1 VGGELVASPDGRA
14 IWFPG
19 WVPVGHAV
27 RDLARARG
35 CRVQLELGGH
45 NPLFFGSDA
54 VLERAAEAAYAGA
67 FWSAGQKCTATRRI
81 YVQDAVY
88 GTFRDAFLAR
98 IERGRVGDPADPDT
112 EVGPLVNEGPMDDVL
127 AAVERG
133 RAEGGTVLAGG
144 ERDGEGFL
152 VSPTVFES
160 VADDAYLSCEE
171 VFGPVTSLYRY
182 GTLDEAIERAASR
195 LGNSG
200 GTGSLSSIVTF
211 IGAKGGVGT
220 TTLAVNCAVELAGKK
235 KSTIMVDLKQGLG
248 DVALFLGV
256 RSRYSIVDALD
267 AEARLDREFLTGL
280 VAKHVSGVEL
290 LPGSDQ
296 FERPASSD
304 GPVVEQVFRLL
315 SARYE
320 YAVVDAG
327 SQITACG
334 LAAIYMSELIN
345 VVINPDVPSIRSG
358 QRIIERIS
366 QMGSCGERVRV
377 LLNRAAAPYPIP
389 LTQIEEAL
397 GQKVHLTFPPDYR
410 TVATALNSGVPLTFS
425 DNSDMA
431 EQFRRLTDL
440 ILNPAGAAPKAATP
454 KRGGLGLPRFA
465 SMW

>member
-1 VGGELVASPDGRA
+1 MARLIAVVQSDDDALKKQITRQLRDGRTPVSVSDDSRSGAATAPDVLIIDGRFDLRLA
-14 IWFPG
+14 IDEVERRRAAFPAANIFLIASETG
-19 WVPVGHAV
+19 A
-27 RDLARARG
+27 DLILQSMRAG
-35 CRVQLELGGH
+35 ANEFLTWPIADSSLD
-45 NPLFFGSDA
+45 DA
-54 VLERAAEAAYAGA
+54 VGRMSARRGASGASAA
-67 FWSAGQKCTATRRI
+67 
-81 YVQDAVY
+81 
-88 GTFRDAFLAR
+88 LA
-98 IERGRVGDPADPDT
+98 
-112 EVGPLVNEGPMDDVL
+112 
-127 AAVERG
+127 
-133 RAEGGTVLAGG
+133 
-144 ERDGEGFL
+144 
-152 VSPTVFES
+152 
-160 VADDAYLSCEE
+160 
-171 VFGPVTSLYRY
+171 
-182 GTLDEAIERAASR
+182 
-195 LGNSG
+195 
-200 GTGSLSSIVTF
+200 SIVTF

-235 KSTIMVDLKQGLG
+235 KSTIMVDLKSGLG

-267 AEARLDREFLTGL
+267 AESRLDREFLTGL

-296 FERPASSD
+296 FERPGPND
-304 GPVVEQVFRLL
+304 GPTIEHVLRLL

-327 SQITACG
+327 TQITACG
-334 LAAIYMSELIN
+334 LAAMYMSEMIG

-397 GQKVHLTFPPDYR
+397 GQKVQLTFPPDYR

-431 EQFRRLTDL
+431 EQFKRLTGL
-440 ILNPAGAAPKAATP
+440 ILNQHAEPAKAAPARKSA
-454 KRGGLGLPRFA
+454 LGLPRFA

>member
-1 VGGELVASPDGRA
+1 M
-14 IWFPG
+14 
-19 WVPVGHAV
+19 
-27 RDLARARG
+27 ARLIA
-35 CRVQLELGGH
+35 
-45 NPLFFGSDA
+45 A
-54 VLERAAEAAYAGA
+54 VLSE
-67 FWSAGQKCTATRRI
+67 
-81 YVQDAVY
+81 
-88 GTFRDAFLAR
+88 
-98 IERGRVGDPADPDT
+98 
-112 EVGPLVNEGPMDDVL
+112 DDVL
-127 AAVERG
+127 KKQVTRQLRDGRTPVSIADERSAATAADVMIVDGRHNLRTAIAEVERC
-133 RAEGGTVLAGG
+133 RAAAASSSIFLIANESSTDLILQSMRAGAN
-144 ERDGEGFL
+144 EFL
-152 VSPTVFES
+152 TWPLV
-160 VADDAYLSCEE
+160 DA
-171 VFGPVTSLYRY
+171 
-182 GTLDEAIERAASR
+182 TLDEAIERAASR